1 MKNILLIATGGT
13 IASVN
18 FKNGLV
24 PELNVEEIIRYIPQI
39 KQLCNLTA
47 IQLFNLDSTNILPQ
61 NWIQIADVIQKNY
74 KNYDGF
80 LILHGTDTMA
90 YTSAALSYLIQNSK
104 KPIVLTGSQK
114 PISYDISDA
123 KINLL
128 NSILYLID
136 EFSSGVN
143 IVFDSKVIVGTRA
156 RKTKTKSFDA
166 FSSIDFPYKAIIRDS
181 KITHYIYDEINEPV
195 KFYNKLNS
203 KVFVLKLIPSLD
215 AGIFDYL
222 KLNYDAVVIEGFGI
236 GGIPNIK
243 EMKFTDK
250 IDEFVSLGK
259 TVVLTT
265 QVPLEGSDFSVYEV
279 GKSFKHNTNILEGR
293 TMILEAIVTK
303 LMWIM
308 QQDLKQ
314 NENEL
319 FYKKINYDI
328 I

>member
-90 YTSAALSYLIQNSK
+90 YTSAALSYLIQNSE

-136 EFSSGVN
+136 EFSSEVN
-143 IVFDSKVIVGTRA
+143 IVFDGKVIVGTRA

-166 FSSIDFPYKAIIRDS
+166 FSSIDFPYKAIIRDG
-181 KITHYIYDEINEPV
+181 KITHYIYDKINEPV

-215 AGIFDYL
+215 GSIFDYL
-222 KLNYDAVVIEGFGI
+222 KLNYDAVVIESFGI

-243 EMKFTDK
+243 EMKFIDK
-250 IDEFVSLGK
+250 IDEFVNLGK
-259 TVVLTT
+259 TIILTT
-265 QVPLEGSDFSVYEV
+265 QVPLEGSDFNVYEV
-279 GKSFKHNTNILEGR
+279 GKLFKNNQNILEGKSM
-293 TMILEAIVTK
+293 TLEAIVAK

-314 NENEL
+314 NQNEL